1 MHYLINLSL
10 ETGFVPPELK
20 LAKIVPIFKDGN
32 SHEFTNYRP
41 ISLLSSFSKLF
52 EKIVTRQL
60 IRFLN
65 VNEILYQHQYGFRS
79 GHNTSHPVLHLTNK
93 IYNALNQRPSSKT
106 LTIFIDLKKAFD
118 TVDHEIL
125 LQKMSHYGVRD
136 TANLW
141 FQSYLSDREQ
151 FVSVHGTESA
161 KTKIKCGVPQ
171 GSVLGPL
178 LFLIFINDLPN
189 ATDFLTLLFADDTTF
204 QVSDVDLDQL
214 FTFANAE
221 LEKSTIWFKANKLTL
236 NVKKTK
242 FMLFT
247 DSNYNIGDNQL
258 RIGNQNIEQIGTN
271 CKEKYFRF
279 VGHVLDDKLNWDGH
293 VEHIAK
299 KLASANYGINSSKN
313 FLPLQIRK
321 TLYYSLFDSH
331 LNFGNLLWGCAKRK
345 LLKKI
350 ENLQKRC
357 IRNVSLKSFKAH
369 TEPLF
374 KTLSI
379 LKFSDKLSHSRAVF
393 VHKYRHKKLPAS
405 FCGIFTDTAMTDAM
419 QSRHNDYNYQNFPA
433 IKKGLENFPYKQM
446 IFNWNSLSL
455 ELKSTADHAEFDQML
470 KQKFISEY
478 NYETDCP
485 LNCFACKGI

>member
-1 MHYLINLSL
+1 M
-10 ETGFVPPELK
+10 
-20 LAKIVPIFKDGN
+20 
-32 SHEFTNYRP
+32 
-41 ISLLSSFSKLF
+41 
-52 EKIVTRQL
+52 
-60 IRFLN
+60 
-65 VNEILYQHQYGFRS
+65 
-79 GHNTSHPVLHLTNK
+79 
-93 IYNALNQRPSSKT
+93 
-106 LTIFIDLKKAFD
+106 
-118 TVDHEIL
+118 
-125 LQKMSHYGVRD
+125 D

-141 FQSYLSDREQ
+141 FQNYLSDREQ

-299 KLASANYGINSSKN
+299 K
-313 FLPLQIRK
+313 
-321 TLYYSLFDSH
+321 T
-331 LNFGNLLWGCAKRK
+331 CKR
-345 LLKKI
+345 
-350 ENLQKRC
+350 
-357 IRNVSLKSFKAH
+357 
-369 TEPLF
+369 
-374 KTLSI
+374 
-379 LKFSDKLSHSRAVF
+379 
-393 VHKYRHKKLPAS
+393 
-405 FCGIFTDTAMTDAM
+405 
-419 QSRHNDYNYQNFPA
+419 
-433 IKKGLENFPYKQM
+433 
-446 IFNWNSLSL
+446 
-455 ELKSTADHAEFDQML
+455 
-470 KQKFISEY
+470 
-478 NYETDCP
+478 
-485 LNCFACKGI
+485 